1 MRQAAGDRSIETVLE
16 AATILGVIG
25 LDRWKVATLGG
36 AIDTYRLLLVRGQ
49 SNNPSHDVLRP
60 TLRKHNILYSQFHR
74 SPKNN

>member
-36 AIDTYRLLLVRGQ
+36 AIDTYRLLWRSQRAVKQ
-49 SNNPSHDVLRP
+49 SEPWCP
-60 TLRKHNILYSQFHR
+60 TSNFK
-74 SPKNN
+74 KT